1 MMELFRPGKE
11 REVSKHARQRLM
23 RLRHAFRLKK
33 RKGDDGTALNGGR
46 LPRLESLR
54 KILSPV
60 FAIRT
65 RSDSSKSIIRRIFDT
80 IAQSYYVLVPFVT
93 LALFI
98 GNQEGWTI
106 ITSIYYAMATASTV
120 GWGDMA
126 PTHPKM
132 RLLSLAF
139 IPLAV
144 ISLGEIL
151 GRIAGYFIRKETNRA
166 ERDFMDR
173 RMVLAD
179 LEAMD
184 TNGDG
189 MYCNYDHNKSRC
201 GITFILILAKSL
213 LFEHMRFPFR
223 RRS

>member
-1 MMELFRPGKE
+1 VHTLARYGDLVPTTEAGRLFAIFYSFAGISIVGALLGYVGGNIVEAERRVVHKTRSAARAAMMELFRPGKE

-132 RLLSLAF
+132 RVVGIHS
-139 IPLAV
+139 
-144 ISLGEIL
+144 IS
-151 GRIAGYFIRKETNRA
+151 
-166 ERDFMDR
+166 
-173 RMVLAD
+173 
-179 LEAMD
+179 
-184 TNGDG
+184 
-189 MYCNYDHNKSRC
+189 CH
-201 GITFILILAKSL
+201 
-213 LFEHMRFPFR
+213 
-223 RRS
+223 